1 MIFAKNSA
9 GNCEKTII
17 CTLNISWIGWWV
29 GRFQIWFSDIRP
41 PGAKVNQTKPD
52 YLKFICI
59 IHFVYLKSMYSL
71 FQVVNYEADPIH
83 GFHAEGAGVPKY
95 PH

>member
-1 MIFAKNSA
+1 MKNEPMRDMWKDVTDSTT
-9 GNCEKTII
+9 NMENFRLVIE
-17 CTLNISWIGWWV
+17 
-29 GRFQIWFSDIRP
+29 QIWFSDIRP
-41 PGAKVNQTKPD
+41 PPGPNHETKPD
-52 YLKFICI
+52 YLSK
-59 IHFVYLKSMYSL
+59 IHMYYLFCYLKIYSL

>member
-1 MIFAKNSA
+1 MYYSF
-9 GNCEKTII
+9 C
-17 CTLNISWIGWWV
+17 
-29 GRFQIWFSDIRP
+29 
-41 PGAKVNQTKPD
+41 
-52 YLKFICI
+52 
-59 IHFVYLKSMYSL
+59 YLKSMYSL

>member
-1 MIFAKNSA
+1 MVDELVVPASQR
-9 GNCEKTII
+9 II
-17 CTLNISWIGWWV
+17 LKIDG
-29 GRFQIWFSDIRP
+29 FQIWFSDIRP